1 MRRNSHK
8 TVGAES
14 PQVKVCVMCG
24 DSRATKIG
32 VRSSGDDVQ
41 SFLVI
46 RYACRSQI
54 IVRLHIKMRLHPNQG
69 RNWEPDLY
77 SRHRDHIEIVGKYLY
92 RRLDQLCLNI
102 RVFFVEGL
110 LSLYLA
116 SIIWLFLF
124 WLRFHFW
131 FRFGLVLNLTVL
143 RFFLVLIYGIK
154 EGFR

>member
-14 PQVKVCVMCG
+14 PQVQVCVMCG

-69 RNWEPDLY
+69 KNWEPDLY

-92 RRLDQLCLNI
+92 RRLHQLCLNI
-102 RVFFVEGL
+102 WGFFVEGL
-110 LSLYLA
+110 KPVFGLHHRVVPVLVKVPL
-116 SIIWLFLF
+116 LVPV
-124 WLRFHFW
+124 
-131 FRFGLVLNLTVL
+131 RFGSKFDGSLVL
-143 RFFLVLIYGIK
+143 FSSYIWY
-154 EGFR
+154 